1 MDTFTLRKLGF
12 TSTKGFLTVSL
23 IVSVIGLKSCAI
35 ESITEFKC
43 SECYTEEPSH
53 SWVDLKVTIDVE
65 NPEVPITIYV
75 GPPEN
80 EVIYSYELANETP
93 YKVQVKNETA
103 YTVKAEYRVDGR
115 SRIVF
120 NQIKTKMYYDYESCS
135 EPCYWVSDKTVNLRI
150 KN

>member
-1 MDTFTLRKLGF
+1 MNTLYLNKLRLI
-12 TSTKGFLTVSL
+12 SIRAILAFLL
-23 IVSVIGLKSCAI
+23 IVNGIALKSCAI

-53 SWVDLKVTIDVE
+53 TWVDLNVTINAE

-80 EVIYSYELANETP
+80 EVIYSYDLANETP
-93 YKVQVKNETA
+93 YKVKVENETA

-120 NQIKTKMYYDYESCS
+120 NKIKTKIFYDYESCS

-150 KN
+150 KP

>member
-53 SWVDLKVTIDVE
+53 SWVNLKVTIDVE

-75 GPPEN
+75 GQPEN

-93 YKVQVKNETA
+93 YKVQVENETA